1 MARQVQFRRGTTAQ
15 TNSFTGAVGEVTV
28 DTDKDTVVVH
38 DGSTAGGHPLPTS
51 LANLG
56 VTSTAAELN
65 LLDGSSAGSIV
76 NSKGVVYGSSGEVN
90 ATTLQVGGAAITSTP
105 AELNVLDGIPAT
117 LTATEL
123 GYVDGVTSAI
133 QTQLNAKG
141 TVSSLSDL
149 SITSTATELN
159 TLDGIPATLTATEL
173 GYVDGVTSAIQTQLD
188 AKQALDAEL
197 TELSTMASTTA
208 SALAD
213 LTQAEV
219 QILDGATV
227 STAELNYV
235 VGVTSAIQTQLD
247 AKQALDAEL
256 TELATMGS
264 TTASA
269 LADLTQAEVQI
280 LDGAT
285 VSTTELNLLDGVTAT
300 TAELN
305 YVDGVTSAIQTQL
318 DAKVGATYTG
328 DVDITGELIVDSYN
342 ETYGAVTS
350 SSNATTVNCEAGN
363 AFSHTLTENTTF
375 TFSNPPASGTA
386 YSFSL
391 EIIQDGSASGFTVT
405 WPAAVDWP
413 AATAPTLTATA
424 SAKDVFVFYTR
435 DGGTNWYGFTAGQAL
450 G

>member
-28 DTDKDTVVVH
+28 NTDKDTVVVH

-51 LANLG
+51 LADLG
-56 VTSTAAELN
+56 VTSSAAELN
-65 LLDGSSAGSIV
+65 A
-76 NSKGVVYGSSGEVN
+76 
-90 ATTLQVGGAAITSTP
+90 
-105 AELNVLDGIPAT
+105 LDGIPAT

-197 TELSTMASTTA
+197 TELATMASTTA

-235 VGVTSAIQTQLD
+235 TGVTSSIQTQL
-247 AKQALDAEL
+247 
-256 TELATMGS
+256 
-264 TTASA
+264 
-269 LADLTQAEVQI
+269 
-280 LDGAT
+280 
-285 VSTTELNLLDGVTAT
+285 N
-300 TAELN
+300 
-305 YVDGVTSAIQTQL
+305 
-318 DAKVGATYTG
+318 AKVGATYTG

-386 YSFSL
+386 YSFSI